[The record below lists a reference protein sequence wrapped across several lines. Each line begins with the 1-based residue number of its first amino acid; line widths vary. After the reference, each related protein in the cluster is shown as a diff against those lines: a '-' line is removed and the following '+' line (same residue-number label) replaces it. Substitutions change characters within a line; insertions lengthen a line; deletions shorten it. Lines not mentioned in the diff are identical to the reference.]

1 MPENEINKLKTKL
14 RSTCEKYSNIKVPHT
29 QGKIIPDLS
38 NRDNIILLKQNKG
51 QGVIVMDRSKFTEK
65 CLEVLSTKQ
74 FTVVEN
80 DLTKTLESKIQSIIR
95 KIKTKISDQ
104 ENKDL
109 YPTGSQPGKFYCTA
123 KMQKL
128 PINGNLNHL
137 PLRPMVSNINTST
150 YDLAKTFSKLLSPI
164 RQSDHN
170 VRSTKDFTQN
180 IKRENIPTGY
190 KMVSFDVKLLFTNVP
205 LDRTINI
212 ILKRIYYDNEL
223 RISISRNEMKE
234 LLLLCTKKV
243 YFTFNG
249 KINMQ
254 VDGVAIES
262 PLGPVLA
269 DIFMIQLEKVILL
282 ELTECIKYWKRYV
295 NDRISFVKFGSINYI
310 ITKLNSFDKNIQFSL
325 EEEEK

>member
-1 MPENEINKLKTKL
+1 
-14 RSTCEKYSNIKVPHT
+14 
-29 QGKIIPDLS
+29 
-38 NRDNIILLKQNKG
+38 
-51 QGVIVMDRSKFTEK
+51 
-65 CLEVLSTKQ
+65 
-74 FTVVEN
+74 
-80 DLTKTLESKIQSIIR
+80 
-95 KIKTKISDQ
+95 
-104 ENKDL
+104 
-109 YPTGSQPGKFYCTA
+109 
-123 KMQKL
+123 MQKL